1 MALASVDMCRNAEII
16 LSPIVVEKAFVDAY
30 EVKKSV
36 CRYFMKQEKAFV
48 DTYEAKKSVCR
59 QISRKV
65 FVDGQK
71 SVCRFLKKKVFVDRL
86 LHST

>member
-1 MALASVDMCRNAEII
+1 MCRN
-16 LSPIVVEKAFVDAY
+16 VEKY
-30 EVKKSV
+30 SKSHCSGKSV
-36 CRYFMKQEKAFV
+36 RRYFMKHEKVFV

-71 SVCRFLKKKVFVDRL
+71 SVCRFLKKKVFVDHL